1 LNAKDA
7 IKTSL
12 TSTQHLLGQ
21 YLADFSDDDL
31 LVRPVPAANHTA
43 WQLGH
48 LIASETMLG
57 GMVPGATY
65 PELPASLKSQMDGKS
80 NKTPPAGGYLKK
92 TEYLDWFNKVRNA
105 TIANVDRASDADL
118 DKPTPGDFAKWAP
131 TIGALLVLTA
141 NHTLMPAGQF
151 SVTRRALNKPVIF

>member
-1 LNAKDA
+1 MNAKDA
-7 IKTSL
+7 IKTTL
-12 TSTQHLLGQ
+12 TSTQQLIGQ
-21 YLADFSDDDL
+21 YLADFSDEDL

-57 GMVPGATY
+57 GMLRGATY
-65 PELPASLKSQMDGKS
+65 PELPANLKSQAEAKS

-92 TEYLDWFNKVRNA
+92 AEYLDWFNKVRNA

-118 DKPTPGDFAKWAP
+118 DTPTPGDFAKWAP

-141 NHTLMPAGQF
+141 NHTLMHAGQF